1 MLALLAHIALF
12 LSFSS
17 TGAAAAYLEFVKC
30 SFNPIRKRAFASYS
44 CTVLR
49 PPRVLVGRRQQ
60 RQGNEQQLI
69 APILTKTLDMETLS
83 RTKQTTLPMAVMNL
97 IQSCIGV
104 GCVCLSG
111 IASSTGTG
119 LGSSLAIY
127 LITALSCAWSFSM
140 VGMAC
145 EAAERSG
152 ALRGSE
158 VSDFRTV
165 WSKVVGRRSSFLI
178 DVFQVAYAALSCVCC
193 LPMLHASVV
202 PALVALGVPHALAAL
217 PLKLGL
223 AVVLLGLSRLRHL
236 KDLAPLSALGVS
248 GFVCTCAMVIWRS
261 LDGSYTPLGPF
272 GASTSMTQPPSFW
285 ALGPA
290 SFSLYIATA
299 FTISAHFNAPRFYG
313 QLERRS
319 SKRFQILSVAGFLC
333 FAVSFM
339 LLNIG
344 TVATFGSSVQAPL
357 INSYATGDP
366 LALVCRCLY
375 CVAILGVY
383 PLIFMPIW
391 EPMARLLAGAHSAAL
406 RHGIVRRDLI
416 SLESAVGL
424 TSMAVVAASLCVGN
438 LGSAY
443 VKMGAVLSPAFCWIF
458 PGILGL
464 SAGRRWGYRSR
475 SQGFFCRAAIAWGF
489 VQAMLGILMSQ

>member
-285 ALGPA
+285 ALGPS
-290 SFSLYIATA
+290 SFSLYLASA
-299 FTISAHFNAPRFYG
+299 FALSAHFNAPRFYG
-313 QLERRS
+313 ELQQRS
-319 SKRFQILSVAGFLC
+319 SRRFQILSRAGFC
-333 FAVSFM
+333 FLAVSFIV
-339 LLNIG
+339 LNIG
-344 TVATFGSSVQAPL
+344 TFATFGSVVQAPL
-357 INSYATGDP
+357 INSYATADA
-366 LALVCRCLY
+366 LALVCRCLF
-375 CVAILGVY
+375 CVSLVGFY
-383 PLIFMPIW
+383 PLVFMSIW
-391 EPMARLLAGAHSAAL
+391 EPMARLIAMARSAAV
-406 RHGIVRRDLI
+406 RRGIVGRNLI
-416 SLESAVGL
+416 SLEGAVGL
-424 TSMAVVAASLCVGN
+424 TSVVVVATGMCVGN
-438 LGSAY
+438 PGSAL
-443 VKMGAVLSPAFCWIF
+443 VQVGAVLSPAFCWIF
-458 PGILGL
+458 PGMLAL
-464 SAGRRWGYRSR
+464 SAGRRWGYQSR
-475 SQGFFCRAAIAWGF
+475 SQGVLCRAAIVWGF
-489 VQAMLGILMSQ
+489 VQAVLGILLSQ